1 MHVMALDLEMNQPS
15 GTIIQ
20 VGITI
25 GDVYSGAVLEKRGW
39 ITYVP
44 ESLDPINP
52 FITTLTGITQ
62 QQVNEGVLLVQAYK
76 EMAELYKKHNCTL
89 NFVTW
94 GGGDHKE
101 LRRQLYEQKNEVMP
115 TEELPWEFGHREF
128 DVKTLFLAFAMAQKL
143 KVRSGLAKSL
153 TRVGMAFKGTKH
165 TAPDDAHNTFDL
177 LVFLL
182 KKLPKDVILK

>member
-1 MHVMALDLEMNQPS
+1 MALDLEMNQPS

-44 ESLDPINP
+44 EAIDPINP

-76 EMAELYKKHNCTL
+76 EMTELYKKHNCTL

-101 LRRQLYEQKNEVMP
+101 LRRQLYEQKEQILP
-115 TEELPWEFGHREF
+115 DEELPWEYGHREF
-128 DVKTLFLAFAMAQKL
+128 DVKTLFLAFAMAQQK
-143 KVRSGLAKSL
+143 KVRSGLAKSM